1 MIKFLKYLFFSVIF
15 FTSFSA
21 FAYIELPKTDSL
33 SEKSF
38 ITLITCDPGEELY
51 SLFGHSAV
59 GIVDPEQKL
68 AIIFNYGTF
77 SFKTSFFYLKFA
89 SGKLLYR
96 LSFTTYDRFL
106 YEYRR
111 DKRMVTEERL
121 NLTLPQRQRL
131 FAMLKENY
139 KPENREYQYDFFF
152 DNCATRISNIFH
164 KSLGSRL
171 IYTPAGNYKPRTF
184 RNLIDEYLVNSYWSK
199 FGIDI
204 ALGAVID
211 KPATELQITFL
222 PDYLSEYVNYCKING
237 KPFVAESRVLVNE
250 SEIFPSTPW
259 IIRPATILWVVFLII
274 MALTIF
280 LHGKSW
286 IIGDRIIFGIIGF
299 TGIVV
304 LLLWTATDHDATAD
318 NFNLLWANPLYL
330 IYIWFIG
337 NDKKQKL
344 LYKLSL
350 TILAISI
357 LTLAFWKIIPQQYNI
372 AFIPIIGIV
381 IIRSSVIA
389 LRAKSKLT

>member
-1 MIKFLKYLFFSVIF
+1 MIRFFKYLFLLTIF
-15 FTSFSA
+15 LSSFST
-21 FAYIELPKTDSL
+21 FAYRELPKTDSL
-33 SEKSF
+33 SESSF

-51 SLFGHSAV
+51 SLFGHSAIGV
-59 GIVDPEQKL
+59 VDPEQEL
-68 AIIFNYGTF
+68 ALVFNYGTF

-96 LSFTTYDRFL
+96 LSFTTYNRFL

-111 DKRMVTEERL
+111 DKRRVVEERL
-121 NLTLPQRQRL
+121 NLTLSQRQRL
-131 FAMLKENY
+131 FDLLKENY

-164 KSLGSRL
+164 KALGDSLK
-171 IYTPAGNYKPRTF
+171 YTPAENYTPRTF

-211 KPATELQITFL
+211 KPATEMQITFL

-237 KPFVAESRVLVNE
+237 KSFVATSRVLVSE
-250 SEIFPSTPW
+250 SETFLPTPW
-259 IIRPATILWVVFLII
+259 IIRPATILWIVFLII
-274 MALTIF
+274 TVLTI
-280 LHGKSW
+280 LLYKKSW
-286 IIGDRIIFGIIGF
+286 VIGDRIIFGIIGF
-299 TGIVV
+299 TGIIV
-304 LLLWTATDHDATAD
+304 LLLWIATDHDATAD

-330 IYIWFIG
+330 VYIWFIG
-337 NDKKQKL
+337 NNKKQKL
-344 LYKLSL
+344 LYKLSFI
-350 TILAISI
+350 ILIINI
-357 LTLAFWKIIPQQYNI
+357 LTLAFWKVIPQQYNI

-389 LRAKSKLT
+389 LRAKK